1 MGEKNKLLRVICV
14 RTGNKYNQWYEDNL
28 KYMVDNYS
36 GLEYNEF
43 VCIKD
48 DVYDDERGV
57 FNKLLMFD
65 YFKDGQNIF
74 FDLDIVIKGDCNH
87 FLRKDF
93 TVCHA
98 HWRQPYHTPLNSSI
112 VSWEGDASHVT
123 EEFHKDPEYC
133 LLYYRRGMDQ
143 YIYEKTEYK
152 TYTVNDGYV
161 SYQTELEETDAPVYL
176 FNQRYQE
183 LAKDDPWYN
192 KYLLKSD
199 NKPKFT
205 QLSNRGYV
213 KLNVSN

>member
-1 MGEKNKLLRVICV
+1 
-14 RTGNKYNQWYEDNL
+14 
-28 KYMVDNYS
+28 
-36 GLEYNEF
+36 
-43 VCIKD
+43 
-48 DVYDDERGV
+48 
-57 FNKLLMFD
+57 
-65 YFKDGQNIF
+65 
-74 FDLDIVIKGDCNH
+74 
-87 FLRKDF
+87 
-93 TVCHA
+93 
-98 HWRQPYHTPLNSSI
+98 
-112 VSWEGDASHVT
+112 
-123 EEFHKDPEYC
+123 
-133 LLYYRRGMDQ
+133 MDQ